1 MIKRSANRNI
11 KTSPEI
17 IRLAVMVYLRFLPKL
32 RNGEDFFHARGIK
45 TSHETGLLWEVWF
58 GPMLAPDSCKLQL
71 SGLRIFYPE
80 PSKKMLR

>member
-1 MIKRSANRNI
+1 MIQRSANRNI

-45 TSHETGLLWEVWF
+45 TSHETGLLGKF
-58 GPMLAPDSCKLQL
+58 GSAQCSPQIAANFS
-71 SGLRIFYPE
+71 
-80 PSKKMLR
+80 